1 MPHEPAGRPQTPGEA
16 RDGVGAPLLTTAA
29 VCALLGV
36 QRNALARY
44 RAAGLPFVI
53 LAPGVYRYR
62 RADLDAWLA
71 ARTVT
76 GHGGGTGDEEVRQR
90 LPVTCP
96 CGCRWTVKA
105 GGRCPQCAR
114 GSHRRPA

>member
-16 RDGVGAPLLTTAA
+16 RDGVGAPLMDSAA

-36 QRNALARY
+36 QRNALASY

-62 RADLDAWLA
+62 RAGGSGDGRSPRESSEILVKPLDNGSACA
-71 ARTVT
+71 IVT
-76 GHGGGTGDEEVRQR
+76 T
-90 LPVTCP
+90 
-96 CGCRWTVKA
+96 
-105 GGRCPQCAR
+105 
-114 GSHRRPA
+114 

>member
-16 RDGVGAPLLTTAA
+16 RDGVGGPLMDSAA

-44 RAAGLPFVI
+44 RAAGLPFVV

-62 RADLDAWLA
+62 RADLDGQEADEARKRA
-71 ARTVT
+71 A
-76 GHGGGTGDEEVRQR
+76 DAMDAAMA
-90 LPVTCP
+90 
-96 CGCRWTVKA
+96 KI
-105 GGRCPQCAR
+105 AR
-114 GSHRRPA
+114 G